1 MTQKLHTARTAPA
14 AIAAV
19 LALTATPLA
28 AQEAAPTIVLPEA
41 APAAA
46 PAQPTIVLPTTAPEP
61 APSAVSSPVVQEVPA
76 AEAPAAAPAATT
88 AAAPSARTAAAPQ
101 PAPRAAAPVPVAAAP
116 LPAAP
121 LNEVPAAP
129 PADVAPIAAAPVE
142 APVEPAAVA
151 ANDGAEAN
159 TGLIAGGAVIGLG
172 LLGLLAF
179 RRRKHGPTEPT
190 NEIPIVRKPR
200 VEAEPVAAAPQTVE
214 PVAATPIRS
223 DVPRR
228 PAAATAAYG
237 SGALILPN
245 RVPDSFEE
253 RDSLLRRMVAAQPD
267 RANPFR
273 SPKARFR
280 RARLI
285 MQSLGQDFRDREPNI
300 DLSDYPQ
307 QWPEVARR
315 KYAAAA

>member
-1 MTQKLHTARTAPA
+1 MTHKLHTARTATA

-19 LALTATPLA
+19 LALSATPLA
-28 AQEAAPTIVLPEA
+28 AQAAAPTIVLPEA

-46 PAQPTIVLPTTAPEP
+46 PAEPAIVLPSTDPEP
-61 APSAVSSPVVQEVPA
+61 VPSAVSSPVVQDVPA
-76 AEAPAAAPAATT
+76 AAEPAAAPAAP
-88 AAAPSARTAAAPQ
+88 AARARTAAAPQ
-101 PAPRAAAPVPVAAAP
+101 PAPRVAAPPPVVAAPVAVEPVNEAP
-116 LPAAP
+116 L
-121 LNEVPAAP
+121 
-129 PADVAPIAAAPVE
+129 AAPVE
-142 APVEPAAVA
+142 TAPLAAAPAAASVDTAPVAAS
-151 ANDGAEAN
+151 DGEEAN
-159 TGLIAGGAVIGLG
+159 TGLLAGGAVIGLG
-172 LLGLLAF
+172 LLGLLAL
-179 RRRKHGPTEPT
+179 RRRKHRPAEPT
-190 NEIPIVRKPR
+190 NAIPIVQKPR
-200 VEAEPVAAAPQTVE
+200 VADREPVAAAPHVVE

-228 PAAATAAYG
+228 PAAATTSYG
-237 SGALILPN
+237 NGAVALPN

-253 RDSLLRRMVAAQPD
+253 RDALLRRMVAARPD